1 MSLFTLLLVFLTI
14 SWIWTVLRLSG
25 KRMSWVDEHTA
36 FESAAI
42 KAVVCW
48 LVVAG
53 VWWLIKWLS
62 H

>member
-1 MSLFTLLLVFLTI
+1 MSLFTLLLIFLTI

-36 FESAAI
+36 HESSAI
-42 KAVVCW
+42 KAILCW

-53 VWWLIKWLS
+53 VWLLIKRLF
-62 H
+62 